1 MRRFLLVWHVLVVGI
16 SGGVVAQTPGPGLD
30 TGDPEVLFDDNRT
43 PTVSEAAA
51 LLRALADASPELHW
65 MEIGTGDS
73 GKPIHAAVLATGA
86 AKNLDSPEALEA
98 YLRARPKAM
107 RLLVT
112 NAIHPGEPDG
122 VDASIAWI
130 RDLLNDP
137 AERPLLEELV
147 VAIVPHYNNDGALVR
162 TSCSRANQD
171 GPEFYGFRGNARNLD
186 LNRDFTKMDS
196 RNAFA
201 FVRLFRA
208 MDPDVYIDTHTT
220 NGADYVYP
228 MTLITTQ
235 PDKAGQLGWF
245 LRDVADPALYAAMEN
260 AGYPMAPYVST
271 RGETPESGIIG
282 FLETPRY
289 STGYAVLYG
298 TLSFVAE
305 AHMLKP
311 FPERVAATRAL
322 LGATGA
328 WMVREGSAIRKVRE
342 DTRKSLDFA
351 AELPIRWELDPT
363 DSIPLT
369 FKGYVAEYVPSEVS
383 GQPRLRYNRD
393 EVWRGEVPFFNR
405 YLPAATS
412 RVPTS
417 YWIPGAWREVIARI
431 EAQGIPMYRLPVD
444 SLATLEV
451 TYIDAFTSP
460 ARPYEGHHVNRVDS
474 MHRTVQRMQLYA
486 GDVRVDTQG
495 PWKRYLVETLEPDA
509 HDSFFVWNFFDS
521 VLQQKEGYSGYVFED
536 TAAELLD
543 RDPVLR
549 KAFEEARKQH
559 PEWANDGA
567 AALRWVYQHSPYM
580 EASANRYP
588 VYRTPVVR

>member
-1 MRRFLLVWHVLVVGI
+1 MRCFLPLLLVIALGV
-16 SGGVVAQTPGPGLD
+16 SAGGVAQTSSTPRD
-30 TGDPEVLFDDNRT
+30 TGDPEVRFDDNRT
-43 PTVSEAAA
+43 PTVEEAAA
-51 LLRALADASPELHW
+51 ALRELAETSPELHW
-65 MEIGTGDS
+65 MEIGFGDS
-73 GKPIHAAVLATGA
+73 GKPIHAAVLAAGA
-86 AKNLDSPEALEA
+86 ATDLDSPEALER
-98 YLRARPKAM
+98 YLANRPKAM
-107 RLLVT
+107 KLLIT

-130 RDLLNDP
+130 RDVLSDP
-137 AERPLLEELV
+137 EERRLLEELV

-162 TSCSRANQD
+162 TSCSRANQN

-186 LNRDFTKMDS
+186 LNRDFIKMDS

-201 FVRLFRA
+201 FVRLFHA

-245 LRDVADPALYAAMEN
+245 LRDVADPALYAAMEA

-289 STGYAVLYG
+289 STGYAVLFG

-322 LGATGA
+322 LGATGN
-328 WMVREGSAIRKVRE
+328 WMVREASAIRKVRE
-342 DTRKSLDFA
+342 DARRSLDFA
-351 AELPIRWELDPT
+351 TELPLRWELDPT
-363 DSIPLT
+363 DSVPLT
-369 FKGYVAEYVPSEVS
+369 FKGYVAEYLPSEID
-383 GQPRLRYNRD
+383 GQPRLRYNR
-393 EVWRGEVPFFNR
+393 EQVWRGEVPFFNR
-405 YLPAATS
+405 YVPVAAS

-417 YWIPGAWREVIARI
+417 YWIPGAWREVLERLA
-431 EAQGIPMYRLPVD
+431 AQGIPMYRLPKD
-444 SLATLEV
+444 SVATLEV

-474 MHRTVQRMQLYA
+474 LHRTVQTMQLLA

-495 PWKRYLVETLEPDA
+495 PWKRYLVETLEPEG

-521 VLQQKEGYSGYVFED
+521 MLQQKEGYSGYVFED
-536 TAAELLD
+536 TAAALLE
-543 RDPVLR
+543 RDPALR
-549 KAFEEARKQH
+549 KAFAAAQQQH
-559 PEWANDGA
+559 PEWATERG
-567 AALRWVYQHSPYM
+567 AALRWVYEHSPYM

-588 VYRTPVVR
+588 VYRTPAVR